1 MDPRSEAKTV
11 VEVEPAGA
19 ERVPVHTALE
29 RFEARGPFLYRGAEK
44 FCAKGVT
51 YGPFRPN
58 AAGESFPAASR
69 VRSDFSLM
77 RSLGVNA
84 ARLYDVPPLWLAD
97 LAAHSGISLL
107 VGIPWAEHVCALR
120 EAAFRREVRER
131 VRRAVALL
139 RDHPAVL
146 GVLVGNEIPSSN
158 VRWTGPRAV
167 ERFLR
172 DLFETAKSA
181 DPRRLVSY
189 ANYPPTEYLRLE
201 AFDFYTLNV
210 YLHDRE
216 PFSRYLAHVRNLAG
230 DRPFFLGEFGIDV
243 QREGEERQADIL
255 KFTLEES
262 FRAGAAGTFIFSF
275 TDEWFRGGNDVT
287 GWSFGLTDR
296 ERRRRPAARTV
307 AEVLARAPEVPLA
320 RTPRVSVVVATYN
333 GGRTLRETLESLGK
347 LRYPDYEVVVVD
359 DGSTDDSAAIAR
371 EFLRPGGEGNGS
383 VRLVQQENR
392 GLSNARNTGI
402 QAATGEI
409 VAFCDSDVAVNRRWL
424 YHLVAALLSGGPGTE
439 GVGGPNLPPPGDGWV
454 AAAVSASPGTAT
466 HVLMGDEA
474 EHVPG
479 CNMAFWKSALVA
491 LGGFDPRFRAA
502 GDDVDICWRI
512 QNAGGRL
519 AFAPSAIVWH
529 HRRDSARGYLRQQRG
544 YGEAEADLA
553 AKHPDR
559 YNWLGGALWRGRI
572 YLYNNGRGLLRLR
585 RPRIQYGV
593 FGLGLF
599 QRLYEPDGPR
609 LATVAAMPEAALAG
623 LLALA
628 GGILG
633 RSILLVL
640 PGAALLGAA
649 LAVALAR
656 ALGAKLAPE
665 DAAPKTRA
673 LVFWLSLAQPWV
685 RRVAQLRKAHRLYR
699 ARRKKDA
706 ATPQERGGT
715 DFAFWSESGGERM
728 AFLEAL
734 ERGLSLQGFPVLR
747 GCPFDRFDL
756 RVSGAPGIRAL
767 VSTVV
772 EYHGGPKRLLR
783 LRIRPVVSRGG
794 LAALGFGICAAAVL
808 GAASLFAAGAAG
820 LLLALSFAAF
830 RRRALWLRR
839 VVLARAAEAAGE
851 SGFAPVRRAPSER
864 AVPFELK
871 PLALSSGPEDLRSAD
886 GG

>member
-1 MDPRSEAKTV
+1 MDLRGKAGTV
-11 VEVEPAGA
+11 FEPDSVGT
-19 ERVPVHTALE
+19 ERAPVLTALG
-29 RFEARGPFLYRGAEK
+29 RFETRGPFLYRGAEK
-44 FCAKGVT
+44 FYAKGVT

-58 AAGESFPAASR
+58 AAGESFPTASR
-69 VRSDFSLM
+69 VRTDFSLM

-84 ARLYDVPPLWLAD
+84 ARLYDVPPPWLAD
-97 LAAHSGISLL
+97 LAARSGISLL
-107 VGIPWAEHVCALR
+107 VGIPWSEHVCALG
-120 EAAFRREVRER
+120 EAAFRREVHER
-131 VRRAVALL
+131 VRGAVALL

-146 GVLVGNEIPSSN
+146 GVLVGNEIPASN
-158 VRWTGPRAV
+158 VRWTGPRVV

-210 YLHDRE
+210 YLHGRQ

-243 QREGEERQADIL
+243 QREGEDRQAEIL
-255 KFTLEES
+255 RFSLEEA
-262 FRAGAAGTFIFSF
+262 FRAGAAGTFVFSF
-275 TDEWFRGGNDVT
+275 TDEWFRGGHDVT

-307 AEVLARAPEVPLA
+307 AEVLARAPEVPLE
-320 RTPRVSVVVATYN
+320 REPRASVVVATYN
-333 GGRTLRETLESLGK
+333 GGRTLRETLQSLAK
-347 LRYPDYEVVVVD
+347 LRYPDYEVIVVD

-371 EFLRPGGEGNGS
+371 EFLRPGEQRNGA

-392 GLSNARNTGI
+392 GLSCARNTGI
-402 QAATGEI
+402 EAATGEI
-409 VAFCDSDVAVNRRWL
+409 VAFCDSDAAVDSRWL
-424 YHLVAALLSGGPGTE
+424 YHLVGALLSGGPGTE
-439 GVGGPNLPPPGDGWV
+439 GVGGPNLPPAGDGWV

-466 HVLMGDEA
+466 HVLMGDDA

-491 LGGFDPRFRAA
+491 LGGFDPRFRSA

-519 AFAPSAIVWH
+519 AFTPSAVVWH
-529 HRRDSARGYLRQQRG
+529 HRRDSARGYFRQQRG

-553 AKHPDR
+553 SKHPDR

-572 YLYNNGRGLLRLR
+572 YLYDGGRGLLRLR
-585 RPRIQYGV
+585 RPRIEYGV

-609 LATVAAMPEAALAG
+609 LAAVAAMPEATLAG

-628 GGILG
+628 GGILA
-633 RSILLVL
+633 RSAALAL
-640 PGAALLGAA
+640 PGAVLLCAA

-656 ALGAKLAPE
+656 AVGVKLAPE

-673 LVFWLSLAQPWV
+673 LVFWLSLAQPWI
-685 RRVAQLRKAHRLYR
+685 RRAAQLRKAHRLYR
-699 ARRKKDA
+699 ARREKVA
-706 ATPQERGGT
+706 ATLEESRGVT
-715 DFAFWSESGGERM
+715 EAVFWSESGGERT

-734 ERGLSLQGFPVLR
+734 ERRLSLEGFPVLR

-756 RVSGAPGIRAL
+756 RVAGAPGARAL

-783 LRIRPVVSRGG
+783 LRVRPVVSRGG
-794 LAALGFGICAAAVL
+794 LAALGLGVCAVAVL

-820 LLLALSFAAF
+820 LLLALAFAAL
-830 RRRALWLRR
+830 RGRALWLRR
-839 VVLARAAEAAGE
+839 VVLAGAAEAAGK
-851 SGFAPVRRAPSER
+851 SGFAPFARAT
-864 AVPFELK
+864 ALK
-871 PLALSSGPEDLRSAD
+871 APVVRSASAGRGESRSTGD
-886 GG
+886 G